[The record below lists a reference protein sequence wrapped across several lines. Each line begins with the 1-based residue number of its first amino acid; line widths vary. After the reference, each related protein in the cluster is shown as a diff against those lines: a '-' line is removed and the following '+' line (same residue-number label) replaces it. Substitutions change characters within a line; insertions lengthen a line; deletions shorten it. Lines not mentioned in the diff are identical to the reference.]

1 MAKKLNRED
10 YRRIKNYSRDEMEK
24 WLDYHESMIYN
35 ILRKEFEK
43 NYQDEIEN
51 SISNFLIAIWYTLH
65 YNEDL
70 HLKNDEL
77 ASFMEDLYVSVDLFR
92 KGEYK
97 PDDYKQQMEDD
108 GISFTPCDYT
118 KIYREKE
125 GLVSGAELQ
134 EKLITFSE
142 EEIQSVEDENKISGI
157 KRNLPVYI
165 SIDKDI
171 LDEEYS
177 ETNWSQG
184 KMPLPVLER
193 LLIPFLTS
201 GNILGIDICGECQQG
216 IPLPQYL
223 EAEKINGETNKELFD
238 FLMHYCRNF

>member
-1 MAKKLNRED
+1 MDKININLLKQIINEELTHSD
-10 YRRIKNYSRDEMEK
+10 VRRITNSEID
-24 WLDYHESMIYN
+24 DYLKS
-35 ILRKEFEK
+35 KEFEK

-108 GISFTPCDYT
+108 GIKFTPCDYT

-125 GLVSGAELQ
+125 GKYQRANEETKQLIEEWMANSKQPSVNLGDLQ
-134 EKLITFSE
+134 MI
-142 EEIQSVEDENKISGI
+142 
-157 KRNLPVYI
+157 
-165 SIDKDI
+165 IDR
-171 LDEEYS
+171 
-177 ETNWSQG
+177 
-184 KMPLPVLER
+184 LEV
-193 LLIPFLTS
+193 
-201 GNILGIDICGECQQG
+201 D
-216 IPLPQYL
+216 
-223 EAEKINGETNKELFD
+223 
-238 FLMHYCRNF
+238 

>member
-1 MAKKLNRED
+1 MD
-10 YRRIKNYSRDEMEK
+10 RRK
-24 WLDYHESMIYN
+24 
-35 ILRKEFEK
+35 
-43 NYQDEIEN
+43 
-51 SISNFLIAIWYTLH
+51 AI
-65 YNEDL
+65 
-70 HLKNDEL
+70 
-77 ASFMEDLYVSVDLFR
+77 FCR
-92 KGEYK
+92 
-97 PDDYKQQMEDD
+97 
-108 GISFTPCDYT
+108 
-118 KIYREKE
+118 YREKE

-193 LLIPFLTS
+193 LLMPFLTS